1 MLALSLPVK
10 MKKYG
15 GIYIMLSELIMKV
28 LNEINYMNYSISVNY
43 EFAVTAE
50 VNKNYVR
57 FVIYETFGAMN
68 SNRWGRVFEAH
79 CYYEEGYY
87 KVVYDKSSLGFEAR
101 ACIEQALGLK
111 KKK

>member
-1 MLALSLPVK
+1 
-10 MKKYG
+10 
-15 GIYIMLSELIMKV
+15 MLSELIMKV
-28 LNEINYMNYSISVNY
+28 LNEINYMNYSISVNN
-43 EFAVTAE
+43 ELAVTAE
-50 VNKNYVR
+50 VKKNYIK
-57 FVIYETFGAMN
+57 FVIYETNFSMN
-68 SNRWGRVFEAH
+68 STKWGRVFEAH

>member
-1 MLALSLPVK
+1 
-10 MKKYG
+10 
-15 GIYIMLSELIMKV
+15 MLSELIMKV
-28 LNEINYMNYSISVNY
+28 LNEINYMNYSISVNN
-43 EFAVTAE
+43 ELAVTAE
-50 VNKNYVR
+50 VKKNYMK